1 VLHQHLFDLFDANV
15 GIDRAAADLLEQIEG
30 GNKALILPALFL
42 DPLDQRARQF
52 GNALLK
58 LLDGGVELRDL
69 LAGVAEKLVQQRH
82 KLAALG

>member
-42 DPLDQRARQF
+42 NPLHQPTC
-52 GNALLK
+52 
-58 LLDGGVELRDL
+58 
-69 LAGVAEKLVQQRH
+69 
-82 KLAALG
+82 